1 MGDFLNQVRTR
12 AVEFYNSLD
21 NRMRWVYG
29 LSSLFVVLGIGFG
42 VFMMNQPHYV
52 VLMRNLTL
60 ESAGEI
66 TAKLDESQIP
76 WKQDNNNTT
85 VLVPEK
91 QRDKA
96 LMELAVGGFT
106 GSGEITWEDVMNK
119 NIITMTNDETNR
131 LVLPAPTTAQTGAV
145 RSLDGVEDAIVNL
158 HVSQDSAFV
167 IEKDDNAKASVILK
181 LKTGNTLK
189 EEQVNGIVMILVNS
203 VKGLKKENVT
213 ITDSSGK
220 QLNTN
225 ETDTENFQIS
235 NRIEMTE
242 AIQDTTKIKLKE
254 FLSTIYGEPNV
265 EVSVNVT
272 LDFDTE
278 NSEIITFSPPIE
290 GNEDGLIRS
299 MTDLSE
305 TVLNGQTGGAPGTD
319 SNTEA
324 ITDYPQINGT
334 DSTYKKANKTLNY
347 ELNQIK
353 TNISKAQGQIKTL
366 SIAVIINKTALVG
379 NELTDEQ
386 KTEVINLVSAAGGID
401 SNSILVSAQEFA
413 PKETVTISPEPAG
426 VMGIPIWMV
435 GVIGAALL
443 AGIILTV
450 VIMRRRGR
458 VKEVEEIKQ
467 QIEAAEL
474 EEIDL
479 DYRDKSSPKYQIE
492 KFIDAKPDAVASL
505 LRSWL
510 NEE

>member
-1 MGDFLNQVRTR
+1 MGEYLNQYR
-12 AVEFYNSLD
+12 ARVVDFYNSLD
-21 NRMRWVYG
+21 SRMRWVYG
-29 LSSLFVVLGIGFG
+29 LSSLFVVLGIGIGFY
-42 VFMMNQPHYV
+42 MMNQPHYV
-52 VLMRNLTL
+52 VLMRNLSL
-60 ESAGEI
+60 EDAGGI
-66 TAKLDESQIP
+66 TAKLDETQIP
-76 WKQDNNNTT
+76 WKQENNNST

-119 NIITMTNDETNR
+119 NSITMTNDEKNR
-131 LVLPAPTTAQTGAV
+131 LFLLAQTTALSRAV

-181 LKTGNTLK
+181 LKSGQVLK

-220 QLNTN
+220 QLNTS
-225 ETDTENFQIS
+225 ESDTENFLIS
-235 NRIEMTE
+235 NRMEMTQ
-242 AIQDTTKIKLKE
+242 AIQDKTKSKLKE
-254 FLSTIYGEPNV
+254 FLSTIYGEENV

-278 NSEIITFSPPIE
+278 NSEIINFSPPIE
-290 GNEDGLIRS
+290 GNEDGLVRS

-305 TVLNGQTGGAPGTD
+305 TVVNGQSGGAPGTD
-319 SNTEA
+319 SNTQ
-324 ITDYPQINGT
+324 ITNYPETEGT
-334 DSTYKKANKTLNY
+334 DSTYKKANRTLNY

-353 TNISKAQGQIKTL
+353 TNISKAQGQIKDLT
-366 SIAVIINKTALVG
+366 IAVIINKKAIVG
-379 NELTDEQ
+379 GEMTDDQ
-386 KTEVINLVSAAGGID
+386 KTEVLNLVSVAGGID
-401 SNSILVSAQEFA
+401 AKSILVSAQDFA
-413 PKETVTISPEPAG
+413 EKETVTITPEGGAF
-426 VMGIPIWMV
+426 MGIPLWLA
-435 GVIGAALL
+435 GVIGALVL
-443 AGIILTV
+443 AGIIVTV
-450 VIMRRRGR
+450 VIMRRRDR
-458 VKEVEEIKQ
+458 VKEVEEIQ
-467 QIEAAEL
+467 QKIEAQEL

-479 DYRDKSSPKYQIE
+479 DYKDKSSPKYQIE
-492 KFIDAKPDAVASL
+492 KFIDAKPEAVASL

>member
-1 MGDFLNQVRTR
+1 MGDFVSRIRTR
-12 AVEFYNSLD
+12 ATDFYNSLD

-29 LSSLFVVLGIGFG
+29 LSSLFVILGISVG

-60 ESAGEI
+60 EDAGAV

-76 WKQDNNNTT
+76 WKQENNNST

-119 NIITMTNDETNR
+119 NSITMTNEEKNR
-131 LVLPAPTTAQTGAV
+131 LYLLAQTTALSRAV

-181 LKTGNTLK
+181 LKSGYTLK
-189 EEQVNGIVMILVNS
+189 DEQINGIVMILVNS

-213 ITDSSGK
+213 VTDSSGA
-220 QLNTN
+220 QLNINEEDSESFKATN
-225 ETDTENFQIS
+225 
-235 NRIEMTE
+235 RMEMTQ
-242 AIQDTTKIKLKE
+242 AVQDRTKDKLKE
-254 FLSTIYGEPNV
+254 FLSTIYGDENV

-278 NSEIITFSPPIE
+278 DSEIIKFSPPIE
-290 GNEDGLIRS
+290 GNDDGLVRS

-305 TVLNGQTGGAPGTD
+305 TVVNGQEGGAPGTD
-319 SNTEA
+319 SNTEV
-324 ITDYPQINGT
+324 TNYPTTSGME
-334 DSTYKKANKTLNY
+334 STYKKANKTLNY

-353 TNISKAQGQIKTL
+353 TNISKAQGQIKDL
-366 SIAVIINKTALVG
+366 SIAVIINKKAITDG
-379 NELTDEQ
+379 ELTDIQ
-386 KTEVINLVSAAGGID
+386 RTEVINLVSAAGGID
-401 SNSILVSAQEFA
+401 SKLIQVSAQEFA
-413 PKETVTISPEPAG
+413 EKDTVTITPESAG
-426 VMGIPIWMV
+426 ILGIPLWLA
-435 GVIGAALL
+435 GVIGAALV
-443 AGIILTV
+443 AGIVLTV
-450 VIMRRRGR
+450 VIMRRKSR
-458 VKEVEEIKQ
+458 VKEEEVIQ
-467 QIEAAEL
+467 QKIEAQEL

-479 DYRDKSSPKYQIE
+479 DYKDKSSPKYQIE
-492 KFIDAKPDAVASL
+492 KFVDAKPDAVAAL

-510 NEE
+510 NED